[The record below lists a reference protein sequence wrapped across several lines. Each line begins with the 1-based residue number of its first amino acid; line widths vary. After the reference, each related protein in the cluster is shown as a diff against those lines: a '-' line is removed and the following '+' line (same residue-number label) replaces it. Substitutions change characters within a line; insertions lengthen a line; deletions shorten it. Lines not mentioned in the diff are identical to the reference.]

1 MDWSQ
6 SSDVE
11 RIAGKVS
18 GAWLV
23 KGTRLPV
30 DSILVHADEY
40 TPEEIA
46 TDLFQGVTPD
56 VVRRIIAFAKG
67 ANVPHGV

>member
-6 SSDVE
+6 CPDVE
-11 RIAGKVS
+11 RMAGTVS

-23 KGTRLPV
+23 RGTRLPV

-40 TPEEIA
+40 TAEEIA
-46 TDLFQGVTPD
+46 RDLFQGVTAEQ
-56 VVRRIIAFAKG
+56 VRRIVDFAR
-67 ANVPHGV
+67 